1 MDNATWFW
9 TGLNIKDLLA
19 GSECFMDVSYKTKCL
34 PAELTDEGGG
44 PTVLPADG
52 VRSLNSI
59 EDIIEYAFLVTF
71 FSFFSTI

>member
-1 MDNATWFW
+1 
-9 TGLNIKDLLA
+9 
-19 GSECFMDVSYKTKCL
+19 MDVSYRTKCL

-44 PTVLPADG
+44 PIVLPAVG

>member
-1 MDNATWFW
+1 
-9 TGLNIKDLLA
+9 
-19 GSECFMDVSYKTKCL
+19 MDVSYKTKCL

-44 PTVLPADG
+44 PTVFPAVG

-71 FSFFSTI
+71 FSFFSTIQNHLTSVGVIC